1 MTTDNEIISILKN
14 EKPYLRQ
21 NFGLLSIGLFG
32 SIGSYAKNR
41 PHTGSDVDLLVEL
54 TEPSFDLLAGLQI
67 YLENKLQKP
76 VEIVRKRKT
85 MNERLLKHIEKDIQY
100 V

>member
-32 SIGSYAKNR
+32 SYAKNR
-41 PHTGSDVDLLVEL
+41 PHAGSDVDLLVEL